1 MSASARLSLLSVLGF
16 LSSIASAQ
24 DQSLLRSRAAD
35 QTKLSLTVYSNGR
48 AMIRDSRKINFEK
61 GRVFLEFQDVSAQ
74 MRAETAQFKAVSS
87 SADIAVLEQNL
98 EFDLLSPQKMLE
110 KYLGKSVSIIRTH
123 PTNGSETSEPA
134 EVLAV
139 ANGVVLKTKDRI
151 ETGIPG
157 RLSFSEV
164 PANLRAEPTLSLLV
178 DSKKRGEREVE
189 LNYLS
194 DGINWKADYIAEL
207 NTEEDST
214 QLTGLVTLT
223 NQSGTS
229 FRNAQ
234 LQLMGGDIQTV
245 DRGSYRSKAMS
256 RTAEMVMAYA
266 AEADSA
272 PPNMSSDA
280 FFEYHLYTLPRSTS
294 VMSNQTKQVTMLQA
308 ADVASRKE
316 LVFTSSGQNFYND
329 PSGAFSEEAGE
340 GEGSPD
346 DAELGAPVGG
356 GVFLVFENDKQS
368 RLGMP
373 MPAGTVRVYKKD
385 KNNMSQFLGEDN
397 IRHVP
402 EGERVRVRLG
412 SSFDVMARRK
422 RTSFKN
428 VPVTGGLKKVVRSTE
443 SGVRVTFKNAKS
455 KAQKVIFR
463 EVIPGEWK
471 ITSSSAEYK
480 KINKDNA
487 EWQVEVPAKGK
498 ANLDYKV
505 QVTLSR

>member
-1 MSASARLSLLSVLGF
+1 MIASTRLSLLSVVGF
-16 LSSIASAQ
+16 FSLAASAQ
-24 DQSLLRSRAAD
+24 DQTVVRSRAAD

-48 AMIRDSRKINFEK
+48 AMIRDNRKINFDK
-61 GRVFLEFQDVSAQ
+61 GRIVLEFQDVSAQ
-74 MRAETAQFKAVSS
+74 MRSETAQFKAVSAS
-87 SADIAVLEQNL
+87 SEITVLEQNL
-98 EFDLLSPQKMLE
+98 EFDLLSPSKMLE

-123 PTNGSETSEPA
+123 PTNGSETSESA

-164 PANLRAEPTLSLLV
+164 PANLRAEPTLSLLI

-194 DGINWKADYIAEL
+194 DGITWKADYIAEL
-207 NTEEDST
+207 NSDEDST

-234 LQLMGGDIQTV
+234 LQLMGGDVQTV
-245 DRGSYRSKAMS
+245 DRGAYRGKALS
-256 RTAEMVMAYA
+256 RSAEMPMAYM
-266 AEADSA
+266 AEADSSA
-272 PPNMSSDA
+272 NLSSDA
-280 FFEYHLYTLPRSTS
+280 FFEYHLYTLPRTTS
-294 VMSNQTKQVTMLQA
+294 VMSNQTKQVSMLQS

-316 LVFTSSGQNFYND
+316 LVFTSSGQNYYND
-329 PSGAFSEEAGE
+329 PSGSFSEEGAE
-340 GEGSPD
+340 VEASPD

-385 KNNMSQFLGEDN
+385 KNNLSQFLGEDV
-397 IRHVP
+397 IRHIP

-412 SSFDVMARRK
+412 SSFDVTARRK

-443 SGVRVTFKNAKS
+443 SGVRVTFKNAKNVS
-455 KAQKVIFR
+455 QKVTYR

-471 ITSSSAEYK
+471 IISSNAEYK
-480 KINKDNA
+480 KVSKDNA
-487 EWQVEVPAKGK
+487 EWQISVPAKGK
-498 ANLDYKV
+498 ASLDYKV

>member
-1 MSASARLSLLSVLGF
+1 S
-16 LSSIASAQ
+16 
-24 DQSLLRSRAAD
+24 
-35 QTKLSLTVYSNGR
+35 
-48 AMIRDSRKINFEK
+48 
-61 GRVFLEFQDVSAQ
+61 
-74 MRAETAQFKAVSS
+74 ETAQFKAVSS
-87 SADIAVLEQNL
+87 SSELIVLEQNL
-98 EFDLLSPQKMLE
+98 EFDLLSPAKMLE

-123 PTNGSETSEPA
+123 PTNGSETSESA

-151 ETGIPG
+151 ETGVPG

-178 DSKKRGEREVE
+178 ESKKRGEREVE

-194 DGINWKADYIAEL
+194 DGITWKADYIAEL
-207 NTEEDST
+207 NSDEDST

-245 DRGSYRSKAMS
+245 DRGPYRTKAMS
-256 RTAEMVMAYA
+256 RSAEMPMAYM
-266 AEADSA
+266 AEADAASA
-272 PPNMSSDA
+272 NMSSDA

-308 ADVASRKE
+308 ADVDSRKE
-316 LVFTSSGQNFYND
+316 LVFTSAGQNYYND
-329 PSGAFSEEAGE
+329 PSGSFSEEGAE
-340 GEGSPD
+340 VEASPD

-356 GVFLVFENDKQS
+356 GVFLVFENDKKS

-385 KNNMSQFLGEDN
+385 KNNMSQFLGEDA
-397 IRHVP
+397 IRHIP

-412 SSFDVMARRK
+412 SSFDVTARRK

-443 SGVRVTFKNAKS
+443 SGVRVTFKNAKNS
-455 KAQKVIFR
+455 AQKVIYR

-471 ITSSSAEYK
+471 ILSSNTEYK
-480 KINKDNA
+480 KVSKDNV
-487 EWQVEVPAKGK
+487 EWQISVPAKGK
-498 ANLDYKV
+498 LSLDYKV
-505 QVTLSR
+505 QVSLSR